1 MYEGKTVGV
10 VVPAHNEEA
19 FVGEVITTI
28 PEFVDR
34 IFVIDDCSSD
44 ATWERIRRAAERVN
58 ASPNVAKAD
67 GGQVRPRVVPHRH
80 ETNEG
85 VGGAIKTG
93 YEFAVREG
101 MDVVAVMNGDGQMDP
116 DILDEIIEP
125 VVEGRAD
132 YAKGNRLYSAEHS
145 RGMSRWRFTGNA
157 ILTFMTK
164 ISSGYWGMNDP
175 QNGYTAISR
184 QALETLDI
192 GALYNEY
199 GFLNDLMVK
208 LNVHGF
214 RVTDVEMHAVY
225 GDEES
230 GIEYRSFVPKLST
243 LLFVRFLWRLKA
255 RYLVADFHPLVFLYG
270 LGPLGVVAGLA
281 SIGWAALGGGLSV
294 LTAQIGILV
303 VLFSAFVTVVAMTMD
318 MEYNKSLERHVRF

>member
-1 MYEGKTVGV
+1 MYEGKSVGV
-10 VVPAHNEEA
+10 VVPAHNEAE

-34 IFVIDDCSSD
+34 VFVIDDCSSD
-44 ATWERIRRAAERVN
+44 ATWERIQRVSERVN

-93 YEFAVREG
+93 YEFAVEEG
-101 MDVVAVMNGDGQMDP
+101 LDVVAVMNGDGQMDP

-125 VVEGRAD
+125 VVTGRAD
-132 YAKGNRLYSAEHS
+132 YSKGNRLYSAEHY

-164 ISSGYWGMNDP
+164 IASGYWGMTDP

-184 QALETLDI
+184 EALE
-192 GALYNEY
+192 ALEIDDLYDDY
-199 GFLNDLMVK
+199 GFLNDLIVK

-214 RVTDVEMHAVY
+214 RITDVEMRAVY

-230 GIEYRSFVPKLST
+230 GIEYSSFVPKLSK
-243 LLFVRFLWRLKA
+243 LLLVRFLWRLKF
-255 RYLVADFHPLVFLYG
+255 RYLVTDFHPLVFLYG
-270 LGPLGVVAGLA
+270 LGPLGVVTGLA
-281 SIGWAALGGGLSV
+281 SIGWAALDGGLTV
-294 LTAQIGILV
+294 LSAQLGILL
-303 VLFSAFVTVVAMTMD
+303 VLFSCFVTVVAMAMD
-318 MEYNKSLERHVRF
+318 MEYNESLERHARL

>member
-1 MYEGKTVGV
+1 MYEGKSVGV
-10 VVPAHNEEA
+10 VVPAHNEEGLI
-19 FVGEVITTI
+19 GEMITTI

-34 IFVIDDCSSD
+34 VFVIDDCSTD
-44 ATWERIRRAAERVN
+44 ATWEQIQRAVEREN

-67 GGQVRPRVVPHRH
+67 GGQVQSRIIPRRH
-80 ETNEG
+80 ETNRG
-85 VGGAIKTG
+85 VGGGIKTG
-93 YEFAVREG
+93 YKLAVQEG

-132 YAKGNRLYSAEHS
+132 YSKGNRLHSAEHY
-145 RGMSRWRFTGNA
+145 RGMSGWRFTGNA
-157 ILTFMTK
+157 LLTFMTK
-164 ISSGYWGMNDP
+164 IASGYWQMNDP

-184 QALETLDI
+184 EALETLDI
-192 GALYNEY
+192 DDLYDDY

-214 RVTDVEMHAVY
+214 RVTDVEMRAVY

-230 GIEYRSFVPKLST
+230 GIEYRSFVPKLSK
-243 LLFVRFLWRLKA
+243 LLLVRFLWRLKA
-255 RYLVADFHPLVFLYG
+255 RYLVADFHPLVLLYG
-270 LGPLGVVAGLA
+270 LGPLGVFVGLG
-281 SIGWAALGGGLSV
+281 SIGWAALDGGLSV

-303 VLFSAFVTVVAMTMD
+303 VLFSCFITVLAMTMD
-318 MEYNKSLERHVRF
+318 MEYNKSLERHARF